1 MFYRVGSLPHGMYFV
16 EAHILQF
23 PMHSYICTSFAGLH
37 TLAGLA
43 FAALLPFVAF
53 AGLAALCCLCWHS
66 CPPIPAWN
74 SRAISLGSPSHME
87 IYSTPRHFTP
97 VSIHLKNIY
106 FSCSH
111 INGLNMDLNLWSCLT
126 SIFESLFRFRTHF
139 GEVAPSCDSL
149 AVVSQFFKL
158 FPRLRSKFKS
168 VQNQSNLVKMIL
180 TN

>member
-1 MFYRVGSLPHGMYFV
+1 MECISLK
-16 EAHILQF
+16 HILQF
-23 PMHSYICTSFAGLH
+23 WMHSYICTSFAGLH

-53 AGLAALCCLCWHS
+53 AGLAAFCCLCWHS

-111 INGLNMDLNLWSCLT
+111 INGLNMDLNLFDINIWKFVPIPDTFWRSCTLVWFPGSGV
-126 SIFESLFRFRTHF
+126 SIFQTLPKI
-139 GEVAPSCDSL
+139 GKQV
-149 AVVSQFFKL
+149 
-158 FPRLRSKFKS
+158 
-168 VQNQSNLVKMIL
+168 
-180 TN
+180 